1 MMKIIFS
8 DFDGTL
14 TTPSGLLESSFFDVL
29 KIIENNNSELVVV
42 SGRSLSWGHFLLSH
56 FKELNYVIMEGGGV
70 ILSKNENGSICEE
83 VLLYDESVKE
93 LEDLT
98 QRLIDEVPG
107 VILSFDSFGRKT
119 DRAVEYHLMSEELIS
134 RTESFLKENGANFS
148 QSNVHINFWI
158 GDISKNYAVEY
169 FLKNYLSNINKDE
182 CIYYGDS
189 LNDESMFE
197 HFPNTVGVS
206 NISRVLDKLKYK
218 PKIILEGKDFAG
230 VDGMLRHLKSI
241 FK

>member
-1 MMKIIFS
+1 MKIIFS

-29 KIIENNNSELVVV
+29 KLIESSNSELVIV

-56 FKELNYVIMEGGGV
+56 FEQLRYVIMEGGGV
-70 ILSKNENGSICEE
+70 ILSRKDNGSIEE
-83 VLLYDESVKE
+83 EILLYDESVEE
-93 LEDLT
+93 LQALT
-98 QRLIDEVPG
+98 QRLLLEVPG
-107 VILSFDSFGRKT
+107 VVLSFDSFGRKT
-119 DRAVEYHLMSEELIS
+119 DRAVEYHLMSEEAIIK
-134 RTESFLKENGANFS
+134 TQEFLKANGANFS

-158 GDISKNYAVEY
+158 GDISKNYAVDY
-169 FLKNYLSNINKDE
+169 FFKNYLNNISKED

-206 NISRVLDKLKYK
+206 NIAKVIDKLTFR

-230 VDGMLRHLKSI
+230 VNGMLRHLKEV
-241 FK
+241 FN